1 MNALDQARSAY
12 AATAAPVRTPR
23 ATEYDAFARI
33 TRRLKASGRDRKHF
47 PALAAAITDNRKL
60 WTLLAAEVAE
70 PGNGL
75 PADLRARIFYLAEF
89 TEHQSRRILR
99 GEATADVLVEINTAV
114 MRGLSDP
121 GAAA

>member
-23 ATEYDAFARI
+23 ATEFDAFARI
-33 TRRLKASGRDRKHF
+33 TRRLKAAGRDPRDF

-70 PGNGL
+70 TENAL
-75 PADLRARIFYLAEF
+75 PRDLRARIFYLAEF

-99 GEATADVLVEINTAV
+99 GEATADVLVEINAAI
-114 MRGLSDP
+114 MRGLSEP